1 MLPESTFFLC
11 PSPDTRKPMSRSIPC
26 GAGTPA
32 RETAGQ
38 FHSTRTQTM
47 FIRHR
52 LQAVILIQFMDTAS
66 RGQECPRHTFMFPT
80 RTYQYRR
87 RLPHFQKFDRPL
99 FVTFCKLLHNH
110 FSERAR
116 DLVLKHCIHDHGRRI
131 DLHAAVIMP
140 DHVHMLFTLLRD
152 ERGWPYPMQKILK
165 MIKGTSARDINR
177 LLGSSGPVWQAE
189 SFDHVLRSQESLE
202 EKIEYIRMNPV
213 RAALVRQPEEYR
225 WLWLKP

>member
-1 MLPESTFFLC
+1 MSFSGHKKANVEVNTVWRGHSC
-11 PSPDTRKPMSRSIPC
+11 PRNCRAVSQYADTDNVHSSQ
-26 GAGTPA
+26 TPGSDA
-32 RETAGQ
+32 D
-38 FHSTRTQTM
+38 S
-47 FIRHR
+47 
-52 LQAVILIQFMDTAS
+52 MDTAS
-66 RGQECPRHTFMFPT
+66 RGQECPPHTFMFPT

-99 FVTFCKLLHNH
+99 FVTFCKLLHNQ

-116 DLVLKHCIHDHGRRI
+116 YLVLKHCIHDHGKRI

-177 LLGSSGPVWQAE
+177 LLGSSGPVWQDE

-202 EKIEYIRMNPV
+202 EKIEYIRTSPV
-213 RAALVRQPEEYR
+213 RAGLVQKPEEYS